1 MYIKQKARVFFMWYS
16 FYNRFNAFIIK
27 MALGIYLFGKPLV
40 TLMVK
45 CRMMPTQPK
54 LTRFNQNV
62 MSKYQIYNS
71 IFMTLPFDTITK
83 TGVLLPLF
91 HETCKKGFT
100 AGDNPTT
107 IVERFFKKYQDR
119 RSTESQINLLFRFIQ
134 YIERQVVLFDA
145 IEDAAFPIVNN
156 MDGIGTLRSLKES
169 VTAENKLELLQKY
182 LEEFKVRIVLTAHPT
197 QFYPGS
203 VLGIIT
209 DLTEAIREND
219 LLRINDLLAQLGK
232 TPFFK
237 HKKPSPYDE
246 AVSLIWYLEN
256 VFYKSFGT
264 IYDYIQQNIFD
275 GKQIDNDIIN
285 VGFWPGGDRDGNPF
299 VTPEITLKVAKR
311 LRETVIKNYYRDVR
325 KLRRKLTFD
334 GVEDKIVVLETELY
348 KIITN
353 KKSSLTVDNF
363 SSELKEIKQLVID
376 KHQSLYVSEVN
387 SLINKIH
394 LFGFHFSALDIRQ
407 DSRVHHTVFTN
418 MVDAI
423 IDSGSDIFPKK
434 YHELKESEQVKILSQ
449 VNGEVDLSLIK
460 DDDTLK
466 ALNTMKAIK
475 TIQETNGER
484 AANRY
489 IISNNQTTLN
499 VMQLFAMLKLVAFQ
513 EELTVDIGPLF
524 ETITDLKNA
533 PVVMEEL
540 YTNPEYAAHLKS
552 RGNRQTIMLGFSD
565 GTKDGGYLMANWA
578 IYKAK
583 ENLTTVSR
591 KYGINVIF
599 FDGRGG
605 PPARGGGKTHN
616 FYASL
621 GPTIEDKEVQLTI
634 QGQTISS
641 NFGTLESSQYNLEQ
655 LISSGIHNSLSD
667 ADLSM
672 LPENRAVMTD
682 LADRSYKAYS
692 DFKAHPK
699 FIPYLEHMSTLKY
712 YAKTNIGS
720 RPSKRG
726 KAKGLVFEDLR
737 AIPFVG
743 SWSQLK
749 QNVPGFFGV
758 GTALKHYEDIGEFEK
773 AQHLFKTS
781 DFFKTLIENSM
792 MSLSKSFFDLTKYMS
807 EDEEYGDFW
816 NIIYNEYETS
826 KRLLL
831 KLTGYK
837 ELMEEEPAGKASVAV
852 RESIVLPLLTIQQ
865 FALKKIQELEKS
877 GVTTGKEIEV
887 YQKMVTRSL
896 FGNINASRNSA

>member
-1 MYIKQKARVFFMWYS
+1 MS
-16 FYNRFNAFIIK
+16 
-27 MALGIYLFGKPLV
+27 
-40 TLMVK
+40 
-45 CRMMPTQPK
+45 TQPK
-54 LTRFNQNV
+54 ITRFKQNV
-62 MSKYQIYNS
+62 LSKYQIYNS

-83 TGVLLPLF
+83 TGALLPLF
-91 HETCKKGFT
+91 FETCEKGFSKNETPT
-100 AGDNPTT
+100 A
-107 IVERFFKKYQDR
+107 IVDSFFKKYQAR
-119 RSTESQINLLFRFIQ
+119 RSPKSQINLLFRFIQ

-145 IEDAAFPIVNN
+145 IEDAAFPVVNN
-156 MDGIGTLRSLKES
+156 MDGIGTLRSLKETAS
-169 VTAENKLELLQKY
+169 AENKLELLKNY

-209 DLTEAIREND
+209 DLTEAIKEND
-219 LLRINDLLAQLGK
+219 LTRIHQLLAQLGK

-237 HKKPSPYDE
+237 HKKPTPYDE

-264 IYDYIQQNIFD
+264 VYNYIQQNIFD
-275 GKQIDNDIIN
+275 GKHIQNDIIN
-285 VGFWPGGDRDGNPF
+285 IGFWPGGDRDGNPF
-299 VTPEITLKVAKR
+299 VTPEITLKVASR
-311 LRETVIKNYYRDVR
+311 LRETIIKNYYRDLRQLKR
-325 KLRRKLTFD
+325 KVSFA
-334 GVEDKIVVLETELY
+334 GVEDRVTALEGEMY
-348 KIITN
+348 KMITN
-353 KKSSLTVDNF
+353 KKTDLTLDHLVY
-363 SSELKEIKQLVID
+363 ELKEIKAEIIQ
-376 KHQSLYVSEVN
+376 KHQSLYASDVN
-387 SLINKIH
+387 SLLNKIH
-394 LFGFHFSALDIRQ
+394 LFGFHFSSLDIRQ
-407 DSRVHHTVFTN
+407 DSRAHAKVFN
-418 MVDAI
+418 DMVNVLI
-423 IDSGSDIFPKK
+423 KSGSSIFPAN
-434 YHELKESEQVKILSQ
+434 YHSLSESKQISTLSKIEGRLEMDLISDKE
-449 VNGEVDLSLIK
+449 
-460 DDDTLK
+460 TLK
-466 ALNTMKAIK
+466 ALKTMAAIK
-475 TIQETNGER
+475 TIQETNGEK

-499 VMQLFAMLKLVAFQ
+499 VMQLYAMLKLVAF
-513 EELTVDIGPLF
+513 EDELTVDIAPLF
-524 ETITDLKNA
+524 ETITDLENA
-533 PVVMEEL
+533 PSVMEDL
-540 YTNPEYAAHLKS
+540 YTNPNYIAHLKA

-578 IYKAK
+578 IYQAK
-583 ENLTTVSR
+583 ERLTTISR
-591 KYGINVIF
+591 KHDITVIF

-641 NFGTLESSQYNLEQ
+641 NFGTLDSSQYNLEQ
-655 LISSGIHNSLSD
+655 LISSGVHNSLSD
-667 ADLSM
+667 KDLTM
-672 LPENRAVMTD
+672 TPENRTVMAH
-682 LADRSYKAYS
+682 LSKLSYEAYV

-699 FIPYLEHMSTLKY
+699 FIPYLEHMSTLKF

-726 KAKGLVFEDLR
+726 KSEGLVFEDLR

-758 GTALKHYEDIGEFEK
+758 GTALKYYEDIGEFDK
-773 AQHLFKTS
+773 AQHLFQTS

-807 EDEEYGDFW
+807 DDPEYGSFW
-816 NIIYNEYETS
+816 NVIYTEYVTT

-831 KLTGYK
+831 KLTGYS
-837 ELMEEEPAGKASVAV
+837 ELMEEEPAGKASISV

-865 FALKKIQELEKS
+865 YALKKIQDLEKES
-877 GVTTGKEIEV
+877 PRDEAQIEV
-887 YQKMVTRSL
+887 YEKIVMRSL